1 MNRHDYLTKT
11 PVPKLIMSLAVP
23 TIISMLV
30 TGIYNTADTFFV
42 GKISTQATAAVGL
55 VFSIIAIIQA
65 VGFFFGQG
73 SGTFMSRSLGS
84 GDKRSASE
92 MASLSFTLAVSLG
105 TLILIIGLI
114 LCVPLARSIGA
125 TESTMEDTVNYLRI
139 IIIGAPFMIGQ
150 FVINNQLRF
159 QGSAMYAMVGLLS
172 GAAMNMVLD
181 PLLIMVFKMGVSG
194 AAIATVAGQITSFF
208 ILLIGSRKGE
218 NIKLNAKNIHF
229 SVRYIMTGSI
239 TRNQKFHHSFLP
251 MPSAY
256 EMQIHCT
263 A

>member
-11 PVPKLIMSLAVP
+11 PVPKFIMSLAVP

-55 VFSIIAIIQA
+55 VFSIMAIIQA

-73 SGTFMSRSLGS
+73 SGTFMSRTLGS

-105 TLILIIGLI
+105 TLI
-114 LCVPLARSIGA
+114 
-125 TESTMEDTVNYLRI
+125 
-139 IIIGAPFMIGQ
+139 
-150 FVINNQLRF
+150 
-159 QGSAMYAMVGLLS
+159 
-172 GAAMNMVLD
+172 
-181 PLLIMVFKMGVSG
+181 LIMVFKMGVSG

-218 NIKLNAKNIHF
+218 NIKLNAKIYI
-229 SVRYIMTGSI
+229 SV
-239 TRNQKFHHSFLP
+239 
-251 MPSAY
+251 
-256 EMQIHCT
+256 
-263 A
+263 